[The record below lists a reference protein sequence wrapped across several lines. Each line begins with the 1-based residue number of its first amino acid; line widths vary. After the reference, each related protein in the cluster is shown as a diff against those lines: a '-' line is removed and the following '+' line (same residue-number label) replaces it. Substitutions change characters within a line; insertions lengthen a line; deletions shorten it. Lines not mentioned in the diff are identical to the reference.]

1 MSFLDDS
8 GKNRGS
14 AEFTVPAN
22 GHVSKVLSTLLPGI
36 VGSRGTASFTSNVS
50 LFGLGIRANGVA
62 FTSLKV
68 IPAAME
74 IIITNGPSLSIG
86 CVAVG
91 YHFAFLAT
99 GGLPPYTWSIVAGS
113 LAPGLTLGS
122 DGTIG
127 GVPAGFGLFNFTLQV
142 TDIASNSV
150 RGDFTMQINPDE
162 LRPH

>member
-1 MSFLDDS
+1 M
-8 GKNRGS
+8 
-14 AEFTVPAN
+14 
-22 GHVSKVLSTLLPGI
+22 
-36 VGSRGTASFTSNVS
+36 
-50 LFGLGIRANGVA
+50 A

-74 IIITNGPSLSIG
+74 ITITNGPSLSIG

-91 YHFAFLAT
+91 YHFTFLAT

-113 LAPGLTLGS
+113 MAPGLTLAADGS
-122 DGTIG
+122 IG
-127 GVPAGFGLFNFTLQV
+127 GVPAGFGLFNFTVQV
-142 TDIASNSV
+142 TDTDSNSV